1 MEIQTRL
8 RAGMV
13 ERQTRKHCGD
23 ILDIGSGDGD
33 FLRAM
38 RRRGWNATGVE
49 LTDEKIN
56 RLKERGI
63 ATTGPKEWPNL
74 ESASF
79 DAVTLW
85 HSLEHLHKPLD
96 VLRHVRRLLKPEGI
110 CVIAVPNAGSPQ
122 ARRDGSRWFGYDV
135 PRHLWHFTPVT
146 LARLLA
152 QTGFAVREFR
162 PTRID
167 GFTITLLMMHIQRR
181 KDWPRAVIESCLR
194 DVLLARTADDASC
207 MMCIAS

>member
-1 MEIQTRL
+1 
-8 RAGMV
+8 MV
-13 ERQTRKHCGD
+13 EQQARKHRGD
-23 ILDIGSGDGD
+23 LLDIGCGDGD

-38 RRRGWNATGVE
+38 RRRGWNTTGVE
-49 LTDEKIN
+49 LVDEK
-56 RLKERGI
+56 RSKLGARGI
-63 ATTGPKEWPNL
+63 RAIGPEGWPGL
-74 ESASF
+74 DSASF
-79 DAVTLW
+79 NAVTLW
-85 HSLEHLHKPLD
+85 HALEHLHKPLD

-110 CVIAVPNAGSPQ
+110 CVIAVPNAASPQ

-162 PTRID
+162 ATRID
-167 GFTITLLMMHIQRR
+167 GFTITLLMMHIQGR
-181 KDWPRAVIESCLR
+181 KDWPRAIIESCLQ
-194 DVLLARTADDASC
+194 DVLLARTAEDASC